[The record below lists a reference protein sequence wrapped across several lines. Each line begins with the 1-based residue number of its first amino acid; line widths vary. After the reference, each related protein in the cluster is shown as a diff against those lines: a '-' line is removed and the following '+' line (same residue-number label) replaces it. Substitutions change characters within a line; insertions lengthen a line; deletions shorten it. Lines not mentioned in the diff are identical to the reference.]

1 MTQSVAPT
9 QRGNLASTST
19 RWARTARCCPA
30 TPTLTTTTL
39 TPCATPPTACGQ
51 GAGPDA
57 VDVVQVYGIA
67 LEKGEYD
74 SSDYANS
81 LNWLWSRMKDMV
93 ADLRQTLKGG
103 DAA

>member
-1 MTQSVAPT
+1 MAKNVNVDALDVADK
-9 QRGNLASTST
+9 LDDLDS
-19 RWARTARCCPA
+19 
-30 TPTLTTTTL
+30 
-39 TPCATPPTACGQ
+39 
-51 GAGPDA
+51 A

>member
-1 MTQSVAPT
+1 
-9 QRGNLASTST
+9 
-19 RWARTARCCPA
+19 
-30 TPTLTTTTL
+30 
-39 TPCATPPTACGQ
+39 
-51 GAGPDA
+51 

-74 SSDYANS
+74 SSGCANS
-81 LNWLWSRMKDMV
+81 VSGLWSRMKDMV

>member
-1 MTQSVAPT
+1 MDK
-9 QRGNLASTST
+9 
-19 RWARTARCCPA
+19 ARD
-30 TPTLTTTTL
+30 L
-39 TPCATPPTACGQ
+39 TPWM
-51 GAGPDA
+51 
-57 VDVVQVYGIA
+57 VVQVYGIA

>member
-1 MTQSVAPT
+1 M
-9 QRGNLASTST
+9 
-19 RWARTARCCPA
+19 
-30 TPTLTTTTL
+30 
-39 TPCATPPTACGQ
+39 
-51 GAGPDA
+51 
-57 VDVVQVYGIA
+57 DVVQVYGIA

-103 DAA
+103 VGIRNYCVERYCRRRALPAGDVYAPK